1 MKSLNAFNIAIVALL
16 ALFSAAIRGYG
27 EDSGPSP
34 AIPELQILN
43 HYVGN
48 WDVTLFG
55 ADSGSS
61 MKGESSAKWV
71 LDGRFVEQNG
81 VLKSNDGNRLAI
93 RTLYTYDS
101 EKRVYRSWSFISSGS
116 VTESEATWD
125 SKTKT
130 MTSLTRPDPNGNKTR
145 IIADFSAAGV
155 ENWRF
160 LSLDRNGQQVS
171 EFSGKN
177 VRKEENKKEK

>member
-1 MKSLNAFNIAIVALL
+1 MKSLNAFHTVIVTLL
-16 ALFSAAIRGYG
+16 ALFSLAVRGYS

-34 AIPELQILN
+34 AIPELQALS
-43 HYVGN
+43 HYVGR

-55 ADSGSS
+55 ADGGPS

-81 VLKSNDGNRLAI
+81 VLKSNDGNRIAI
-93 RTLYTYDS
+93 RTLYTYDA
-101 EKRVYRSWSFISSGS
+101 EKRVYRSWSFVSSGS

-125 SKTKT
+125 AKAKT
-130 MTSLTRPDPNGNKTR
+130 MTSLTRPDPNGNKTK

-155 ENWRF
+155 ETWRF

-177 VRKEENKKEK
+177 IRKDENKNEK